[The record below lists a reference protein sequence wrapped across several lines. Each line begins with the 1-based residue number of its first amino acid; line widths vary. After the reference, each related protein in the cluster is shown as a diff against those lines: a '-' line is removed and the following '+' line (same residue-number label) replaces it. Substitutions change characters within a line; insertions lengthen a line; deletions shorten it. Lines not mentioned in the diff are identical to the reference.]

1 METNDQEHSERLRAS
16 CEGDKM
22 GGPLEGLVIA
32 DFTQLAQGPF
42 STQMLGDMGAEIIK
56 IEPPKGDWMRHWS
69 MANLFLEGEGA
80 SFLSF
85 NRNKRSIALD
95 LKNPAGKE
103 VALRLIGAADIAI
116 ENFRPGVMERLGLGY
131 ETLAEKF
138 PRLIYCASSGWGQT
152 GPYLTRPGQ
161 DLLVQ
166 AVAGVGYLNGNAD
179 GPPQGVAVGI
189 ADFTAGFHIVYGVL
203 AALYARERT
212 GKGQR
217 VDVNLLNS
225 ILNLHIQ
232 EISLFLNG
240 AGLPVRSNSDIPGA
254 YLGAP
259 YGFYQTA
266 DGYIAIAMNPVNK
279 LAALVG
285 VPGYEDR
292 TESQIMEGR
301 DRIRA
306 DFQKG
311 FIKKTTQGWLD
322 ILLPEDI
329 WCAPVNDYEAVEKD
343 PQIAENEMI
352 VEWKHPK
359 AGNVRGVGIPVKF
372 SRTPGEIARHAPLL
386 GEHTVE
392 LLKQYAGYGDEEID
406 ALLKQGVVSQLD
418 MTGAPVL

>member
-1 METNDQEHSERLRAS
+1 
-16 CEGDKM
+16 M

-42 STQMLGDMGAEIIK
+42 STQMFGDMGAEIIK
-56 IEPPKGDWMRHWS
+56 VEPPKGDWMRHWS
-69 MANLFLEGEGA
+69 MANLFLHGEGA

-95 LKNPAGKE
+95 LKHPAGKE
-103 VALRLIGAADIAI
+103 VALRLVGAADVVI

-138 PRLIYCASSGWGQT
+138 PRLVYCASAGWGQS
-152 GPYLTRPGQ
+152 GPYVTRPGQ

-232 EISLFLNG
+232 ELSLYLNG

-292 TESQIMEGR
+292 SESQIMEGR
-301 DRIRA
+301 DQVRA

-311 FIKKTTQGWLD
+311 FIKKTTQEWLD
-322 ILLPEDI
+322 ILLAEDI
-329 WCAPVNDYEAVEKD
+329 WCGPVNDYAAVEQD

-352 VEWKHPK
+352 VEWEHPK
-359 AGNVRGVGIPVKF
+359 AGTVRSIGIAVKF
-372 SRTPGEIARHAPLL
+372 SDTPGEITRHAPLL

-392 LLKQYAGYGDEEID
+392 LLRQYGGYADDEI
-406 ALLKQGVVSQLD
+406 ASLLDQGIVSQLD
-418 MTGAPVL
+418 MTGAPAS

>member
-1 METNDQEHSERLRAS
+1 
-16 CEGDKM
+16 
-22 GGPLEGLVIA
+22 
-32 DFTQLAQGPF
+32 
-42 STQMLGDMGAEIIK
+42 MLGDMGAEIIK

-69 MANLFLEGEGA
+69 MANLYLEGEGA

-103 VALRLIGAADIAI
+103 VALRLIGAADVVI

-138 PRLIYCASSGWGQT
+138 PRLVYCASSGWGQT
-152 GPYLTRPGQ
+152 GPYVTRPGQ

-166 AVAGVGYLNGNAD
+166 AMAGVGYLNGNAD

-217 VDVNLLNS
+217 VDVSLLNS

-232 EISLFLNG
+232 ELTLFLNG

-292 TESQIMEGR
+292 SESQIMEGR
-301 DRIRA
+301 DEVRA

-311 FIKKTTQGWLD
+311 FIKKTTQEWLD
-322 ILLPEDI
+322 ILLAEDI
-329 WCAPVNDYEAVEKD
+329 WCAPVNDYEAVAKD

-352 VEWKHPK
+352 VEWEHPK
-359 AGNVRGVGIPVKF
+359 AGKVKAVGIPVKF
-372 SRTPGEIARHAPLL
+372 SNTPGEITRHAPLL

-392 LLKQYAGYGDEEID
+392 ILKQYGGYGDEEVD
-406 ALLKQGVVSQLD
+406 SLLEQDIVRQLD
-418 MTGAPVL
+418 MTGAPAS

>member
-1 METNDQEHSERLRAS
+1 
-16 CEGDKM
+16 M

-359 AGNVRGVGIPVKF
+359 AGSVRGVGIPVKF